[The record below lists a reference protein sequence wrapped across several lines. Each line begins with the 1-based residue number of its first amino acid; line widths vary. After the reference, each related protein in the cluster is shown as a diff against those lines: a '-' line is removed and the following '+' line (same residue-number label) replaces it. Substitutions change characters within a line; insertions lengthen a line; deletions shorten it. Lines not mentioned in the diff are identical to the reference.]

1 MHITEYLASVKV
13 LLARLYLKVKVC
25 VTVTKSVY
33 NKKSYAL
40 HGITLLGFSYFGWF
54 LWPWKLAYN
63 EQWMNFFLV
72 FLSLMTYLNFYIFK
86 DSSDLENLSSVN
98 IKRTFSLT
106 LNPWGLATCLVKL
119 HVFTGSFYFHHN
131 LWQKGEEKKVLQV
144 FLKDFS

>member
-1 MHITEYLASVKV
+1 MNELF
-13 LLARLYLKVKVC
+13 
-25 VTVTKSVY
+25 
-33 NKKSYAL
+33 
-40 HGITLLGFSYFGWF
+40 LGFSF
-54 LWPWKLAYN
+54 LDD
-63 EQWMNFFLV
+63 
-72 FLSLMTYLNFYIFK
+72 LNFYFFK

-131 LWQKGEEKKVLQV
+131 LGQKGEEKKVLQV